1 MEFSVFFRQKQQA
14 FVIIQDLLEQCLH
27 NKAPNGRGFM
37 NLGRETNL
45 KLKSLNLNLSD
56 VSNISLFLTKAI
68 KKDKVK
74 EKKDQ

>member
-1 MEFSVFFRQKQQA
+1 
-14 FVIIQDLLEQCLH
+14 
-27 NKAPNGRGFM
+27 M